1 MATQWLGAIPPPP
14 GVTPNIVDPPSQWN
28 GNIALHTVCL
38 TLATTAVAM
47 RIYTRTIITRTKMGV
62 DDYLCLVSF
71 VLTVAF
77 SALMIKS
84 YTLGIGRHLW
94 DTPPLWL
101 SDALKYFT
109 FAQYVY
115 LILTATIKLTFLFFY
130 RRVFSPQTLSK
141 ILISFGIVFVS
152 TSHVAILFA
161 TVFSCSPIARAWNL
175 AIPGRCIN
183 PVILPYL
190 SGALSSATDL
200 YVLIL
205 PIYPVWNLNM
215 KLRRKIKLLAV
226 FGLGIFAVAA
236 SIVRLAETP
245 VLKSSPDATW
255 NISRLAV
262 WAVIEANIG
271 IFCGCL
277 LLLPAFLD
285 RHWPKAFSSS
295 VKGLFSTSNSRRLEK
310 GGSSD
315 RSSKQYS
322 WPDSNHSHKVSVS
335 TMSKGNSYLEL
346 NPSNRHNAH
355 DTV

>member
-14 GVTPNIVDPPSQWN
+14 GVTPNIIDPPSQLS

-38 TLATTAVAM
+38 TLATAAVAM
-47 RIYTRTIITRTKMGV
+47 RVYTRTVVTCTKMGA
-62 DDYLCLVSF
+62 DDYFCLASF

-77 SALMIKS
+77 SGLMIKS

-94 DTPPLWL
+94 DTPPLWVPH
-101 SDALKYFT
+101 ALKWFT

-130 RRVFSPQTLSK
+130 RRVFSPQTLSN
-141 ILISFGIVFVS
+141 ILITFGITFV
-152 TSHVAILFA
+152 TVTHVAILFA
-161 TVFSCSPIARAWNL
+161 TIFSCSPIARAWNI

-183 PVILPYL
+183 PTILPYL

-205 PIYPVWNLNM
+205 PIYPVWNLHM
-215 KLRRKIKLLAV
+215 KLRRKIKLLGV

-236 SIVRLAETP
+236 SLVRLAETP

-262 WAVIEANIG
+262 WAVIEANVG

-285 RHWPKAFSSS
+285 RHLPKSIASSI
-295 VKGLFSTSNSRRLEK
+295 KGLFSTSNSRRLEK

-315 RSSKQYS
+315 ASSKQYS
-322 WPDSNHSHKVSVS
+322 WPNSTHSHKVSVS
-335 TMSKGNSYLEL
+335 TSSKQHSYQEL
-346 NPSNRHNAH
+346 NPSNSVH
-355 DTV
+355 DAV

>member
-1 MATQWLGAIPPPP
+1 MAAQWLGAIPPPP
-14 GVTPNIVDPPSQWN
+14 GVTPNIIDPPSQWA

-38 TLATTAVAM
+38 TLATAAVAM
-47 RIYTRTIITRTKMGV
+47 RVYTRTLITRTRMGV
-62 DDYLCLVSF
+62 DDYFCLISY

-94 DTPPLWL
+94 DTPPLWVPY
-101 SDALKYFT
+101 ALKYFT

-115 LILTATIKLTFLFFY
+115 LTLTATIKLTFLFFY
-130 RRVFSPQTLSK
+130 RRVFSPQTLSN
-141 ILISFGIVFVS
+141 ILITSGITFVAI
-152 TSHVAILFA
+152 SHAAILFA

-183 PVILPYL
+183 PTILPYL
-190 SGALSSATDL
+190 SGALSSSTDL

-215 KLRRKIKLLAV
+215 PLRRKIKLLGV
-226 FGLGIFAVAA
+226 FGLGIFAVCA
-236 SIVRLAETP
+236 SLVRLAETP
-245 VLKSSPDATW
+245 VLQSSPDATW

-262 WAVIEANIG
+262 WAVIEANVG

-285 RHWPKAFSSS
+285 RHLPKSITSSI
-295 VKGLFSTSNSRRLEK
+295 KGLFSTSNSRRLEK

-315 RSSKQYS
+315 ASSKQYS
-322 WPDSNHSHKVSVS
+322 WPNSNHSHKVSIS
-335 TMSKGNSYLEL
+335 TSSKGHSYLEL
-346 NPSNRHNAH
+346 NPPNSVH

>member
-14 GVTPNIVDPPSQWN
+14 GVTPNIIDPPSQMN

-38 TLATTAVAM
+38 TLATSAVAM
-47 RIYTRTIITRTKMGV
+47 RIYTRTFVTRTKMGV
-62 DDYLCLVSF
+62 DDYFCLASF

-94 DTPPLWL
+94 DTPPLWVT
-101 SDALKYFT
+101 DALKYFT

-130 RRVFSPQTLSK
+130 RRVFSPQTLSN
-141 ILISFGIVFVS
+141 ILITFGIVFV
-152 TSHVAILFA
+152 TVAHVAILFA
-161 TVFSCSPIARAWNL
+161 TVFSCNPVARAWD
-175 AIPGRCIN
+175 ATRPGHCIN
-183 PVILPYL
+183 PTILPYL
-190 SGALSSATDL
+190 SGGLSSATDL

-215 KLRRKIKLLAV
+215 NIRRKIKLLGV

-236 SIVRLAETP
+236 SLIRLGETP
-245 VLKSSPDATW
+245 VLQSSPDATW

-271 IFCGCL
+271 ILCGCL

-285 RHWPKAFSSS
+285 RHWPKGLTSS
-295 VKGLFSTSNSRRLEK
+295 VKGLFSTSSSRRFEK

-315 RSSKQYS
+315 GTSKQYP
-322 WPDSNHSHKVSVS
+322 WPSSNHSHKVSVS
-335 TMSKGNSYLEL
+335 TTSKGNSYLEL
-346 NPSNRHNAH
+346 NPSASGHSA
-355 DTV
+355 V

>member
-14 GVTPNIVDPPSQWN
+14 GVTPNIIDPPSQLS

-38 TLATTAVAM
+38 TLATAAVAM
-47 RIYTRTIITRTKMGV
+47 RVYTRTIVTCTKMGA
-62 DDYLCLVSF
+62 DDYFCLASF
-71 VLTVAF
+71 
-77 SALMIKS
+77 
-84 YTLGIGRHLW
+84 W
-94 DTPPLWL
+94 
-101 SDALKYFT
+101 FT

-130 RRVFSPQTLSK
+130 RRVFSPQTLSN
-141 ILISFGIVFVS
+141 ILITFGITFV
-152 TSHVAILFA
+152 TVTHVAILFA
-161 TVFSCSPIARAWNL
+161 TIFSCSPIARAWNI

-183 PVILPYL
+183 PTILPYL

-205 PIYPVWNLNM
+205 PIYPVWNLHM
-215 KLRRKIKLLAV
+215 KLRRKIKLLGV

-236 SIVRLAETP
+236 SLVRLAETP

-262 WAVIEANIG
+262 WAVIEANVG

-285 RHWPKAFSSS
+285 RHLPKSIASSI
-295 VKGLFSTSNSRRLEK
+295 KGLFSTSNSRRLEK

-315 RSSKQYS
+315 ASSKQYS
-322 WPDSNHSHKVSVS
+322 WPNSTHSHKVSVS
-335 TMSKGNSYLEL
+335 TSSKQHSYQEL
-346 NPSNRHNAH
+346 NPSNSVH
-355 DTV
+355 DAV